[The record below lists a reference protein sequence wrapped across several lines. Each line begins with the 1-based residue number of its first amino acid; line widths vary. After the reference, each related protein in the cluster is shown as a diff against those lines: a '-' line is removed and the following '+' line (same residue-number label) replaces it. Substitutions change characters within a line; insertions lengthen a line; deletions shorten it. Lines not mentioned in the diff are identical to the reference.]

1 MKKQNRWFLIV
12 GLLSLLAAAGGGLYA
27 YRFYDSLVTTATAVT
42 VARAVPPYTVLTP
55 DLIVERDVPRGILQE
70 PIYRTVEE
78 LAGRVTTT
86 ALCPDQLV
94 YRHQAVPASE
104 FRYAEDPAL
113 EVVSFPVDPERAVG
127 GQIQIG
133 HRVNVYRVR
142 IIPAGGK
149 VDRQGAA
156 IRPTTEDTV
165 VIPIEGKG
173 AEAEVLAEGIPVV
186 DVRAK
191 QGEPANRPAVSSQIE
206 QTARPESTKPLQ
218 ILTVAV
224 DHETALGLVEL
235 AVEEQGEYE
244 IWVSLAPL
252 AEPYEEEEKGMTYG
266 K

>member
-1 MKKQNRWFLIV
+1 MKKQSKWLLIV

-42 VARAVPPYTVLTP
+42 VARAVSPYTALTP
-55 DLIVERDVPRGILQE
+55 DLLVERDVPRGILQE
-70 PIYRTVEE
+70 PIYRTAEE
-78 LAGRVTTT
+78 LAGRITTT
-86 ALCPDQLV
+86 GLYPDQLI

-113 EVVSFPVDPERAVG
+113 EVVSFPVDPEKAVG

-142 IIPAGGK
+142 K
-149 VDRQGAA
+149 VERQGAA
-156 IRPTTEDTV
+156 VRPTTEDTV
-165 VIPIEGKG
+165 VIPIRDKG
-173 AEAEVLAEGIPVV
+173 AEAKVLAEGIPVV

-191 QGEPANRPAVSSQIE
+191 QGEPANRPAVPSQIE
-206 QTARPESTKPLQ
+206 QTARPEPSKPLQ

-235 AVEEQGEYE
+235 AVEEQGEFE
-244 IWVSLAPL
+244 IWVSLSPLTAP
-252 AEPYEEEEKGMTYG
+252 ETQVIEEGTGVE
-266 K
+266 

>member
-1 MKKQNRWFLIV
+1 MKKQNKWLLIV

-42 VARAVPPYTVLTP
+42 VARAVPPYTALTP
-55 DLIVERDVPRGILQE
+55 DLLVERDVPRGILQE
-70 PIYRTVEE
+70 PIYRTAEE
-78 LAGRVTTT
+78 LAGRITTT
-86 ALCPDQLV
+86 ALYPNQLI

-104 FRYAEDPAL
+104 FRYADDPAL
-113 EVVSFPVDPERAVG
+113 EVVSFPVDPEKAVG

-142 IIPAGGK
+142 K
-149 VDRQGAA
+149 VERRSAA

-165 VIPIEGKG
+165 VIPIGGKG

-186 DVRAK
+186 DMRAK
-191 QGEPANRPAVSSQIE
+191 QDEPANRPTAPSQIE
-206 QTARPESTKPLQ
+206 QTARPEPNKPLQ

-235 AVEEQGEYE
+235 AVEEQGEFE
-244 IWVSLAPL
+244 IWVSLSPLTAPETQVMEEGTG
-252 AEPYEEEEKGMTYG
+252 AE
-266 K
+266 

>member
-1 MKKQNRWFLIV
+1 MKKQNKWLLIV

-42 VARAVPPYTVLTP
+42 VARAVPPYTALTP
-55 DLIVERDVPRGILQE
+55 DLLVERDVPRGILQE
-70 PIYRTVEE
+70 PIYRTAEE
-78 LAGRVTTT
+78 LAGRITTT
-86 ALCPDQLV
+86 GLYPDQLI

-142 IIPAGGK
+142 IVPAGGK
-149 VDRQGAA
+149 VDRRVTAV
-156 IRPTTEDTV
+156 RPTTEDTV
-165 VIPIEGKG
+165 VIPIGGKG
-173 AEAEVLAEGIPVV
+173 AEAKVLAEGIPVV

-191 QGEPANRPAVSSQIE
+191 QGEPANRATAPSQIE
-206 QTARPESTKPLQ
+206 QSVRPEPGKPLQ

-224 DHETALGLVEL
+224 DHETALSLVEL
-235 AVEEQGEYE
+235 AVEEQGEFE

-252 AEPYEEEEKGMTYG
+252 VEPEERGDDVQQ
-266 K
+266 

>member
-27 YRFYDSLVTTATAVT
+27 YRFYDSLVTTATVVT
-42 VARAVPPYTVLTP
+42 VARAVPPYTALTP
-55 DLIVERDVPRGILQE
+55 DLLVERDVPRGILQE

-78 LAGRVTTT
+78 LAGRITTT
-86 ALCPDQLV
+86 ALYPDQLV
-94 YRHQAVPASE
+94 YRHHAATASE

-142 IIPAGGK
+142 KAENVNEIPHLPAAG
-149 VDRQGAA
+149 
-156 IRPTTEDTV
+156 DTV
-165 VIPIEGKG
+165 VVPVGEDG
-173 AEAEVLAEGIPVV
+173 AQAELLAEGIPVV

-191 QGEPANRPAVSSQIE
+191 QGEPANRTVAPSQIE
-206 QTARPESTKPLQ
+206 QSARPETSKPLQ

-224 DHETALGLVEL
+224 DPDTARSLVEL
-235 AVEEQGEYE
+235 AVDGEYE
-244 IWVSLAPL
+244 IWVSLSPLIAP
-252 AEPYEEEEKGMTYG
+252 EEGVRDVQQ
-266 K
+266 